1 MRRVVE
7 RILPS
12 GKACRVHPFHIC
24 LKGTG
29 SSVLCRDEEDYDVMV
44 KIMAVAALRKDV
56 IIVIYTVVSNHFH
69 VVVLAESQSAAD
81 SFAEEVK
88 RIYSMWFSRKYGET
102 GVLRRVQSTAIWLDD
117 NNYVRNALA
126 YVPRNALDNGYNVDE
141 YRWSGY
147 SAMFRGRKASDA
159 RPVDGSDPDGAHLPE
174 NMDGSPSGDSQHQE
188 RFVRGRRVSSL
199 SSRETEGILHT
210 GMDLRHVSW
219 LLDDDNCLIS
229 ESFCDRAYLEQAFEG
244 SQAYFLRVIGSVNV
258 AEMDHRLVEAPRVRE
273 LDGEMLKEVEEL
285 SVRWF
290 GTSLSELSIER
301 KLRLLPYLFRTRRT
315 SSAQLARVLGLSR
328 EVSDRAVERLKGR
341 RQGC

>member
-7 RILPS
+7 RELPS
-12 GKACRVHPFHIC
+12 GKTCRVHPFHVC
-24 LKGTG
+24 LKGTE
-29 SSVLCRDEEDYDVMV
+29 SSVLCRDDEDYDTMI

-88 RIYSMWFSRKYGET
+88 RVYSMWFSRKYGEK
-102 GVLRRVQSTAIWLDD
+102 GVMRREQSTAIWLDD

-147 SAMFRGRKASDA
+147 SAMFRKQA
-159 RPVDGSDPDGAHLPE
+159 E
-174 NMDGSPSGDSQHQE
+174 
-188 RFVRGRRVSSL
+188 RGRRVANL
-199 SSRETEGILHT
+199 SSRETERILHT
-210 GMDLRHVSW
+210 GMDLRYVSW
-219 LLDDDNCLIS
+219 LLDEDGCLIP

-244 SQAYFLRVIGSVNV
+244 SQAYFLRVIGSVN
-258 AEMDHRLVEAPRVRE
+258 ASEMDHKLVDAPRTRE

-315 SSAQLARVLGLSR
+315 SSVQLARVLGLSR
-328 EVSDRAVERLKGR
+328 EVSDRAVDRLKGK
-341 RQGC
+341 